1 MAAAIQAGSPA
12 GNPTAEQNHLCPGR
26 SALICDGEE
35 TIMGAGSGFPID
47 LILFGMIAAFLVLR
61 LRSILGRRTGFERQ
75 APPYQ
80 PPPSQT
86 AAGPVID
93 GQVEAPATAPARA
106 LPDPTSPIGQT
117 LERMQSIDRGCDP
130 AAFLDGA
137 EKAFR
142 IIVAAFA
149 AGDRKTLQ
157 GLLSED
163 TYKAFEQAITAR
175 ETVDQTQVSTIHAI
189 HSATIESAELRGTV
203 ASITVRFVSDQT
215 SLMRDKDGHPVMGT
229 DAVTE
234 ITDLWTFER
243 NLSTRDPVWRLVSA
257 RSA

>member
-1 MAAAIQAGSPA
+1 
-12 GNPTAEQNHLCPGR
+12 
-26 SALICDGEE
+26 
-35 TIMGAGSGFPID
+35 MGAGSSFPID

-75 APPYQ
+75 APPFQ
-80 PPPSQT
+80 PKAGQPAT
-86 AAGPVID
+86 GPVIE
-93 GQVEAPATAPARA
+93 GQAEAPAAGTSRM
-106 LPDPTSPIGQT
+106 LPESNSAIGQT
-117 LERMQSIDRGCDP
+117 LARMRSVDRTFDP

-149 AGDRKTLQ
+149 SGDRTTLQ

-163 TYKAFEQAITAR
+163 TYHAFEQAIAAR
-175 ETVDQTQVSTIHAI
+175 ESAGQAQVSTIHAI
-189 HSATIESAELRGTV
+189 HSATIDNAELRGTV
-203 ASITVRFVSDQT
+203 ASITVRLVSDQT
-215 SLMRDKDGHPVMGT
+215 SLTRDKDGHPVTGT

-234 ITDLWTFER
+234 ITDIWTFER

>member
-1 MAAAIQAGSPA
+1 M
-12 GNPTAEQNHLCPGR
+12 
-26 SALICDGEE
+26 
-35 TIMGAGSGFPID
+35 MGASSGFPID

-80 PPPSQT
+80 PPAGQNG
-86 AAGPVID
+86 AGPVIE
-93 GQVEAPATAPARA
+93 GRAETASPAAHD
-106 LPDPTSPIGQT
+106 LPDPASATGQN
-117 LERMQSIDRGCDP
+117 LAQMRAFDRTFDP
-130 AAFLDGA
+130 AAFLAGA

-149 AGDRKTLQ
+149 SGDRATLR
-157 GLLSED
+157 GLLNDE
-163 TYKAFEQAITAR
+163 TYNAFEQAIAGR
-175 ETVDQTQVSTIHAI
+175 EAAAQTQVSRIHAI
-189 HSATIESAELRGTV
+189 HSMTIDAAELRGATGV
-203 ASITVRFVSDQT
+203 ITVRFVSDQT
-215 SLMRDKDGHPVMGT
+215 SFTEDKDGHPMTGT

-234 ITDLWTFER
+234 ITDIWTFER

>member
-1 MAAAIQAGSPA
+1 
-12 GNPTAEQNHLCPGR
+12 
-26 SALICDGEE
+26 
-35 TIMGAGSGFPID
+35 MGAGSSFPID

-80 PPPSQT
+80 PPSGQN
-86 AAGPVID
+86 AAPPVID
-93 GQVEAPATAPARA
+93 GQADQTAPAAVRTV
-106 LPDPTSPIGQT
+106 PEPTSAVGQT
-117 LERMQSIDRGCDP
+117 LGQMHAVDRGFDP
-130 AAFLDGA
+130 SAFLDGA

-142 IIVAAFA
+142 LIVTAFA
-149 AGDRKTLQ
+149 AGDRGTLR

-163 TYKAFEQAITAR
+163 TYRAFEQAIAAR
-175 ETVDQTQVSTIHAI
+175 EAAAQTQVSAIHAI
-189 HSATIESAELRGTV
+189 HSATIDNAELRGSV
-203 ASITVRFVSDQT
+203 ASITARFVSDQI
-215 SLMRDKDGHPVMGT
+215 SLTRDKDGHPVSGT

-234 ITDLWTFER
+234 ITDIWTFER